1 MFVSRNLVF
10 ALMASTPQSIISE
23 AHDMAM
29 GDSGEFGL
37 SRKEEKVSGTNG
49 TVGRCKSCVS
59 KEFGFEDGTGLL
71 HERVVVAAAFEDAGF
86 AAAVAVA
93 DFAVGDLLE

>member
-1 MFVSRNLVF
+1 MRPFLWIQLPRHKLLTVQEVPFV
-10 ALMASTPQSIISE
+10 P
-23 AHDMAM
+23 
-29 GDSGEFGL
+29 
-37 SRKEEKVSGTNG
+37 GTNG
-49 TVGRCKSCVS
+49 TVGWCKSCVS